1 MEIANSMKGITEDII
16 SSYNVRI
23 RAFADLV
30 SDTQKTLEG
39 FASERKNFA
48 SERKERSKEQAE
60 MLSNFVEGLSK
71 GTRDMMKG
79 FRKDHKQMSEKQTKI
94 LTEFIKNLSGDVGSM
109 LHGFQ
114 KGRVKMSKDLKGM
127 LTMSVGN
134 IVGETRKLLGEY
146 SSDMK
151 MAAHAWQDMCKTLS
165 AARKN
170 SAVVSVEGT
179 KKEEAVFQEAEMEE
193 KILKLVRR
201 HPEGLKV
208 GDMKEHLGIVRT
220 KLGAIVKR
228 LLKEGKIRKEGESIL
243 SIMSL

>member
-1 MEIANSMKGITEDII
+1 MEIANSMKGITEGII
-16 SSYNVRI
+16 SSYNIRT

-30 SDTQKTLEG
+30 SDTQKTLED
-39 FASERKNFA
+39 FASERGK
-48 SERKERSKEQAE
+48 RSKEQAE

-79 FRKDHKQMSEKQTKI
+79 FRKDRKQMSEKQTKM
-94 LTEFIKNLSGDVGSM
+94 LAEFIKNLSGDVGSM

-114 KGRVKMSKDLKGM
+114 KERVKMSKDLKGM

-134 IVGETRKLLGEY
+134 IVSETRKLLREY
-146 SSDMK
+146 SLDMK

-165 AARKN
+165 AARRN

-179 KKEEAVFQEAEMEE
+179 KKEEAVFHEVETEE
-193 KILKLVRR
+193 KILNLVRR

-208 GDMKEHLGIVRT
+208 GDMEGHLGIVRT
-220 KLGAIVKR
+220 KLGVAAKR
-228 LLKEGKIRKEGESIL
+228 LLEGDKIRKEENL
-243 SIMSL
+243 YFPL

>member
-16 SSYNVRI
+16 SSYNI
-23 RAFADLV
+23 RVKAFADLAA
-30 SDTQKTLEG
+30 DTQKTLED
-39 FASERKNFA
+39 FA
-48 SERKERSKEQAE
+48 SERKERSEEQAE
-60 MLSNFVEGLSK
+60 GLSNFVEGLSK

-79 FRKDHKQMSEKQTKI
+79 FRKNRKQMSEKQTKM
-94 LTEFIKNLSGDVGSM
+94 LAEFIKNLSGDVGSM

-151 MAAHAWQDMCKTLS
+151 MAAHAWQDMCKALS

-179 KKEEAVFQEAEMEE
+179 KKEEAVFHEAEMEE

-208 GDMKEHLGIVRT
+208 GDMKEHLGIVST
-220 KLGAIVKR
+220 KLGAVAKR
-228 LLKEGKIRKEGESIL
+228 LLEEGKIRKEENL
-243 SIMSL
+243 YFPL